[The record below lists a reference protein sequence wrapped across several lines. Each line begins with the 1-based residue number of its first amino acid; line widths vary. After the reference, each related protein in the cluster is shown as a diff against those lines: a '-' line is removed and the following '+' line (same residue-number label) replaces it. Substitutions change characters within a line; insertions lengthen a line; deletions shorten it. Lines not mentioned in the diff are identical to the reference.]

1 MLTLN
6 TQIYSSTISA
16 DSGDDDDD
24 FEPSENEKK
33 KKRKKRKV
41 KPNVVRPG
49 PPNPS
54 EWKADFNVPGH
65 VLEDE
70 FVWISAKIE
79 SQLHHTSKRHYP
91 IVPARRIKHPKEIA
105 KLVELGIYDDEVD
118 ASSENV
124 LCMLFDVETKTF
136 ESEDKIVGGYS
147 IVAVSKEGQNSLKL
161 GTFNKMPGRK
171 KWDSDFLAKIRGRK
185 DVIQTKFK
193 KSKKEADEWLKVCLN
208 NAGLIPSDAETVDGD
223 SDEEEGR
230 RKREEE
236 NELRQK
242 QALQEGARA
251 QALLEPEVLKPG
263 DKISFDD
270 PRMVRGKGSKQT
282 AIINEISGQLS
293 ESNLTPLVLDNRL
306 GSQITGDK
314 FLELVATWS
323 EKEGRHVKIQ
333 NAMRRAL
340 KSFDIVPGKAP
351 FRTEMQGDAEAKA
364 NLDAAKE
371 KMDADF
377 DTYREAIARDDNES
391 CSSVNTKD
399 DRHSSNMKEFLSS
412 SSTSKT
418 STSSVTCED
427 GNIADDEIDD
437 DPDETAKRRSRCMKT
452 SRIGASRGDQAD
464 SAKAGKKKCR
474 EEIEK
479 NKSPG

>member
-6 TQIYSSTISA
+6 TQIYSSAISA
-16 DSGDDDDD
+16 DSDDDD
-24 FEPSENEKK
+24 FEPSEKEKEEKK
-33 KKRKKRKV
+33 RRKRRKV

-79 SQLHHTSKRHYP
+79 SQLHETSKRHYP
-91 IVPARRIKHPKEIA
+91 ILPARRIKHRKEIA

-124 LCMLFDVETKTF
+124 LCMLFDVETKTV

-161 GTFNKMPGRK
+161 ERFNKMPGRK
-171 KWDSDFLAKIRGRK
+171 KWDSDFLAKIRGRR

-230 RKREEE
+230 RKQEEE

-242 QALQEGARA
+242 QNLLAA
-251 QALLEPEVLKPG
+251 QAPLIPEDLKPG

-270 PRMVRGKGSKQT
+270 PRKVRGKGSKET

-293 ESNLTPLVLDNRL
+293 ESNLTPLVLDNRF
-306 GSQITGDK
+306 GSQITGDT
-314 FLELVATWS
+314 FIERVATWS
-323 EKEGRHVKIQ
+323 EKEGRHIKNKSPI
-333 NAMRRAL
+333 RREL
-340 KSFDIVPGKAP
+340 KSFDITPGRAP

-364 NLDAAKE
+364 TLDAAKE
-371 KMDADF
+371 KMDAA
-377 DTYREAIARDDNES
+377 YKEAFACDDNES
-391 CSSVNTKD
+391 CSSVNVKD
-399 DRHSSNMKEFLSS
+399 DRHSSNIKEFLSS
-412 SSTSKT
+412 SSTSKN
-418 STSSVTCED
+418 STSSVTCDD

-452 SRIGASRGDQAD
+452 SCVAASRGDQAD
-464 SAKAGKKKCR
+464 SAKAGKKKRR

-479 NKSPG
+479 K